1 MSSTISLRRRHVF
14 VWAIAV
20 ALSFTVL
27 TLSSAQALGPN
38 AIRSGFDSN
47 TLAANDDGSTA
58 AVPIGFTINF
68 FGADHSS
75 LFVNNNGNVT
85 FDAAL
90 ETFTPFNLGTT
101 NVPIIAPFFA
111 DVLTVFAGFPSG
123 GAIVTFGTGTVDGR
137 SAFGV
142 TWPGVHCAVGSQSS
156 LGPPLNHFQVLLINR
171 SDVAAGDFDIEFNYD
186 QIGWEAGGAPGSGG
200 DADCLGGNTAR
211 AGFANGSGIFDEL
224 AGSGVVGGF
233 LDANPTTGF
242 VNTSLN
248 SSQLGRHVILSRG
261 GHTQPRRDTA
271 GTGN

>member
-1 MSSTISLRRRHVF
+1 M
-14 VWAIAV
+14 
-20 ALSFTVL
+20 
-27 TLSSAQALGPN
+27 
-38 AIRSGFDSN
+38 
-47 TLAANDDGSTA
+47 
-58 AVPIGFTINF
+58 
-68 FGADHSS
+68 
-75 LFVNNNGNVT
+75 
-85 FDAAL
+85 
-90 ETFTPFNLGTT
+90 
-101 NVPIIAPFFA
+101 
-111 DVLTVFAGFPSG
+111 FAGFPSG

-156 LGPPLNHFQVLLINR
+156 LGPPLNHFQVLLIDR

-261 GHTQPRRDTA
+261 GGGAHPASKRYRRNRKSSQSYLRYRPRGFWLWVERWRSLW
-271 GTGN
+271 

>member
-90 ETFTPFNLGTT
+90 ETFTPFNLDSLVKTRFEE
-101 NVPIIAPFFA
+101 VP
-111 DVLTVFAGFPSG
+111 
-123 GAIVTFGTGTVDGR
+123 AI
-137 SAFGV
+137 
-142 TWPGVHCAVGSQSS
+142 
-156 LGPPLNHFQVLLINR
+156 
-171 SDVAAGDFDIEFNYD
+171 
-186 QIGWEAGGAPGSGG
+186 
-200 DADCLGGNTAR
+200 
-211 AGFANGSGIFDEL
+211 
-224 AGSGVVGGF
+224 
-233 LDANPTTGF
+233 
-242 VNTSLN
+242 
-248 SSQLGRHVILSRG
+248 
-261 GHTQPRRDTA
+261 
-271 GTGN
+271 